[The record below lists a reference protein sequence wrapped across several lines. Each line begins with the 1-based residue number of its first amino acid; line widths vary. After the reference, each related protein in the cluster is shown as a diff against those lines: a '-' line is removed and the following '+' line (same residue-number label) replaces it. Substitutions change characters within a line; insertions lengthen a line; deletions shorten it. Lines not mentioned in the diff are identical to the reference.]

1 MTKTTPAQTRYPD
14 VPRPGDHDFTSFP
27 KTLAEDVV
35 HYSIHIISTD
45 ASTSTPAI
53 RSRLLQ
59 IQRAAKDLTKK
70 LLSEYIWQREPF
82 ALELTQPSVGPK
94 QPLHLFGST
103 SFGDSIE
110 DEWLIVYL
118 LRELSK
124 QFEDAWNRV
133 HDADGEFLLVEAAN
147 VLPKWLKPEVA
158 ENRVWLHRGMLRII
172 PRQSKGTGGKSSKPA
187 PRELTLEQALDFI
200 GNSPEE
206 LIHSPIVQ
214 EEAFFRLRNYPS
226 QIKLSL
232 HRARVT
238 IPRNLAYILHRTPTT
253 ISAAIEAFYLRDPI
267 SLRPLQAKDTSN
279 LRFPPKDFVTTSVR
293 FTRVGYA
300 QLKSQ
305 EFEPPVTWAKT
316 WPRTGDPAVL
326 TRRESGMK
334 LACAFEMLV
343 ADPQNRDKRA
353 VREIDVL
360 LEDIE
365 TGEDELPTDA
375 EVAKWPQDEDDEA
388 WLDVNFEDF
397 ERELG
402 GKGGRGNKSGKGGKE
417 NDFGFRGDTAAQENL
432 RRMVEKFESFLNDD
446 GTGAEGAEMED
457 EMDEDEDDDDE
468 EDGDEEDSEGEAGSG
483 EDEHGSFDEEEFEKM
498 MRQQMMGISLDDESA
513 PDMSSK
519 GRIVELDSDE
529 EEDEEGLKKVMAS
542 MEAELKE
549 SGALDLEVPKDKKLK
564 GRQGEEEAD
573 DFDDEQYLLAKNLL
587 EAFKG
592 QAGMA
597 GPAGNILSSLGLR
610 LPRDERDEEVD

>member
-1 MTKTTPAQTRYPD
+1 MKTSAGVIYTLPYHIMTKTTPSQTRYPD

-27 KTLAEDVV
+27 KTIAEDVV
-35 HYSIHIISTD
+35 HYSIHIIPVD
-45 ASTSTPAI
+45 ASTPTTAI

-59 IQRAAKDLTKK
+59 IQRAAIDLTKK

-124 QFEDAWNRV
+124 QFEDAWIRV

-147 VLPKWLKPEVA
+147 VLPKWLNPEVA

-172 PRQSKGTGGKSSKPA
+172 PRQLKSIPSKPSKPI
-187 PRELTLEQALDFI
+187 PRELTLEQALSFI
-200 GNSPEE
+200 GETPEE

-232 HRARVT
+232 HRARIT
-238 IPRNLAYILHRTPTT
+238 IPRNLAYILHHSPTT

-267 SLRPLQAKDTSN
+267 SLRPLQAKDMSN
-279 LRFPPKDFVTTSVR
+279 LRFPPRDFVTTSVR

-316 WPRTGDPAVL
+316 WPRTGDPAVF

-343 ADPQNRDKRA
+343 ADPQNRDKPA

-365 TGEDELPTDA
+365 IGEDELPTDA

-402 GKGGRGNKSGKGGKE
+402 GKGGRGGKSGKGGKSRE
-417 NDFGFRGDTAAQENL
+417 SQRDVEAQLKRGGAQII
-432 RRMVEKFESFLNDD
+432 D
-446 GTGAEGAEMED
+446 
-457 EMDEDEDDDDE
+457 
-468 EDGDEEDSEGEAGSG
+468 
-483 EDEHGSFDEEEFEKM
+483 
-498 MRQQMMGISLDDESA
+498 
-513 PDMSSK
+513 
-519 GRIVELDSDE
+519 
-529 EEDEEGLKKVMAS
+529 KK
-542 MEAELKE
+542 
-549 SGALDLEVPKDKKLK
+549 GALRDVE
-564 GRQGEEEAD
+564 GN
-573 DFDDEQYLLAKNLL
+573 LAK
-587 EAFKG
+587 G
-592 QAGMA
+592 SRGAGGGVGA
-597 GPAGNILSSLGLR
+597 LR
-610 LPRDERDEEVD
+610 L

>member
-1 MTKTTPAQTRYPD
+1 

-27 KTLAEDVV
+27 KTIAEDVV
-35 HYSIHIISTD
+35 HYSIHVIPVD
-45 ASTSTPAI
+45 ASTSTSTI

-70 LLSEYIWQREPF
+70 LLSDYIWQRESF
-82 ALELTQPSVGPK
+82 TLELSQPSADP
-94 QPLHLFGST
+94 QQTLHLFGKT

-110 DEWLIVYL
+110 DEWLVVYL

-124 QFEDAWNRV
+124 QFEDAWIRV

-147 VLPKWLKPEVA
+147 VLPKWLNPEVA
-158 ENRVWLHRGMLRII
+158 EHRVWLHRGMLRII
-172 PRQSKGTGGKSSKPA
+172 PRQPKGTLSKLTKPV
-187 PRELTLEQALDFI
+187 PRELTLDQALTFI
-200 GNSPEE
+200 GDTPEE

-214 EEAFFRLRNYPS
+214 EEAFFRLRNYPD

-238 IPRNLAYILHRTPTT
+238 IPRSLAYILHRSPTT
-253 ISAAIEAFYLRDPI
+253 ISSAIEAFYLRDPI
-267 SLRPLQAKDTSN
+267 ALRPLQAKDTSK

-305 EFEPPVTWAKT
+305 EFDPPPTWAKT
-316 WPRTGDPAVL
+316 WPRTADTAVL
-326 TRRESGMK
+326 TLRESGMK

-343 ADPQNRDKRA
+343 SDPQNRDKRA

-375 EVAKWPQDEDDEA
+375 EVAKWPQDEDVES

-402 GKGGRGNKSGKGGKE
+402 GKEARGGKSGKK
-417 NDFGFRGDTAAQENL
+417 NDFGFGGDKSAQENL

-446 GTGAEGAEMED
+446 GAGAEGAEMSD
-457 EMDEDEDDDDE
+457 EMEEEDDDDDDDDD
-468 EDGDEEDSEGEAGSG
+468 EDEDSEGEEESG

-498 MRQQMMGISLDDESA
+498 MRQQMMGISLDHERG
-513 PDMSSK
+513 PGMSSK

-529 EEDEEGLKKVMAS
+529 EEDEEEGLKKVMAS

-549 SGALDLEVPKDKKLK
+549 SGALDLEVPNEKKLK
-564 GRQGEEEAD
+564 GKGDDGETD
-573 DFDDEQYLLAKNLL
+573 GFDDEQYRLAKNLL